1 MFSSDKHE
9 ALPDCCFC
17 RRYGACIGRPV
28 CEGRGQDVCEPRVRD
43 RLLRQQL
50 QRQQLDL
57 HVGYKDGPF
66 FIQAG
71 PAMSNDTT
79 STDWGW
85 SGKAGVSGQVDDQ
98 TNLYAE
104 VGFSK
109 FDGSDTGS
117 YVKTGAVIDF
127 WIGGPAAAAIHTAAW
142 PG

>member
-1 MFSSDKHE
+1 MK
-9 ALPDCCFC
+9 
-17 RRYGACIGRPV
+17 
-28 CEGRGQDVCEPRVRD
+28 
-43 RLLRQQL
+43 RLLIAASVVATAFAL
-50 QRQQLDL
+50 GSPSAKAEGKFFANPEFVTGFSGSKSSGSSLDL

-117 YVKTGAVIDF
+117 YVKTGAVLDF
-127 WIGGPAAAAIHTAAW
+127 
-142 PG
+142 